1 LFLRTDGLSLF
12 PADLPSSGSFHFLP
26 AETTFPGGK
35 MNFSLTQN
43 CADFNRCPF
52 GSAWSLGR
60 AMSIDEIRTHDRR
73 LGAVVGTKNP
83 TDRAMLTT
91 NKSTCVQ
98 FGYLFRSDQEIE
110 TNWRGVFKVA
120 VVVNVNKL

>member
-1 LFLRTDGLSLF
+1 MTHNLNFSSHKNLKISIFSPKLSLTSVLHKILTKICEKKYSAKLFLRTDGLSLF

-60 AMSIDEIRTHDRR
+60 AMSIDEIRTHD
-73 LGAVVGTKNP
+73 
-83 TDRAMLTT
+83 
-91 NKSTCVQ
+91 
-98 FGYLFRSDQEIE
+98 
-110 TNWRGVFKVA
+110 
-120 VVVNVNKL
+120 